1 VIERYTRPEMGA
13 IWAPEA
19 RFAAMLRVE
28 VHALRALE
36 RRGIVPEG
44 VADELE
50 RGARIDVARIDEIE
64 AETRHDVIAFVTSV
78 TERLSPEVRRWTHW
92 GLTSSDVLDTALG
105 IQMKDAADLLLGDVA
120 ALLAALRERAMET
133 KEVVCVG
140 RSHGIHGEPTSF
152 GLKFASWYAELARGR
167 ERLEAA
173 RERVAVGAISGAM
186 GNLAHL
192 TPDIEAEI
200 CQAAGLA
207 VEPVSTQVIPRD
219 RHAELLLSIALV
231 GAALERIAVEVRH
244 LQRTEV
250 LEAEEGFAK
259 GQKGS
264 SAMPHKRNPVGSENV
279 SGLAR
284 LLRGNALAALE
295 NVALWHE
302 RDISHSSVERVV
314 LPDSCILLDYM
325 LVRMTGIVKN
335 LTLHP
340 EQIAHNLNLTGGLI
354 YSQRVLLVLAQAGM
368 PRDDAYRVVQKS
380 AMAAWKERGSFL
392 ERLKADPDLKQ
403 WLDADRLD
411 DLFDPSYYLRHVE
424 DIYQRV
430 FWDAYP
436 PRASE
441 PV

>member
-1 VIERYTRPEMGA
+1 VIERYTRPEMGVL
-13 IWAPEA
+13 WTPEA
-19 RFAAMLRVE
+19 RFGAMLKVE
-28 VHALRALE
+28 VYTLRALE
-36 RRGIVPEG
+36 RRGIVPAG

-50 RGARIDVARIDEIE
+50 RGARIDPARIAEIE

-78 TERLSPEVRRWTHW
+78 TERLSPEVQRWTHW

-105 IQMKDAADLLLGDVA
+105 IQMRDAADLLLADID
-120 ALLAALRERAMET
+120 ALMAVLRERAQET
-133 KEVVCVG
+133 KEQLCVG

-152 GLKFASWYAELARGR
+152 GLKFASWYAELGRGR
-167 ERLEAA
+167 ERLAAA
-173 RERVAVGAISGAM
+173 RERVAVGSISGAM

-200 CQAAGLA
+200 CEASGLA
-207 VEPVSTQVIPRD
+207 VEPVATQVIPRD
-219 RHAELLLSIALV
+219 RHAEFLQMIALV
-231 GAALERIAVEVRH
+231 GAALERIAVEIRH

-295 NVALWHE
+295 DVALWHE

-325 LVRMTGIVKN
+325 LARMTGIVKN
-335 LTLHP
+335 LALHP
-340 EQIAHNLNLTGGLI
+340 EQMDHNLDLTGGLI
-354 YSQRVLLVLAQAGM
+354 YSGRVLLVLSQAGM
-368 PRDDAYRVVQKS
+368 PRDDAYKVVQRN
-380 AMAAWKERGSFL
+380 AMAAWEERGSFL

-403 WLDADRLD
+403 WLDAGRLD
-411 DLFDPSYYLRHVE
+411 ELFDPSYYLRHVE
-424 DIYQRV
+424 DIFQRV
-430 FWDAYP
+430 FWNAYP
-436 PRASE
+436 PRGNG
-441 PV
+441 